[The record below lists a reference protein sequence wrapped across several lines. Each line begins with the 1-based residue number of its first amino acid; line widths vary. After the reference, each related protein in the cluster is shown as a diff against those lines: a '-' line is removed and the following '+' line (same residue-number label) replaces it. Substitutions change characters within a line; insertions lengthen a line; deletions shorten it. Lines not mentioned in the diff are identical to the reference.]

1 MNKRLTAFLLSII
14 LALSTLVGCFG
25 GGDGGSGDGGSGDGG
40 ENSGPISLEII
51 PEYSGKAYVE
61 INGNIPFFDEDE
73 YVTESFER
81 YTALDPL
88 GRCGTAYACI
98 GIDIMPT
105 EDRESISSVKP
116 SGWTYDG
123 VSNNNKYDIVD
134 GSYLFNRCHLI
145 GYQLTGENANK
156 QNLITGTRYL
166 NIEGMLT
173 FEDMV
178 ADYVKETE
186 NHVLYRVTPIFEGYN
201 LVASGVLLEGFSVED
216 EGEGICFCVYS
227 YNVQPG
233 IDINYYNG
241 RNRRNGET
249 VDLGKTDGEHAGDT
263 GAAAPDED
271 EGAPEFTYIMS
282 KSTKTYHTSPNCS
295 HAKKI
300 SEANLIE
307 FIGTEREFLELYPD
321 RTHCKT
327 CKSQEESEQ

>member
-1 MNKRLTAFLLSII
+1 MNKRLIAFLLSLL
-14 LALSTLVGCFG
+14 LAVQALVGCFG
-25 GGDGGSGDGGSGDGG
+25 GGDIGGGGTGD
-40 ENSGPISLEII
+40 GPISLDNI
-51 PEYSGKAYVE
+51 PAYSGKAYIE
-61 INGNIPFFDEDE
+61 INENVPFFEEDE

-81 YTALDPL
+81 YTALDAL

-98 GIDIMPT
+98 GVDIMPT

-116 SGWTYDG
+116 SGWSYNG

-145 GYQLTGENANK
+145 GHQLTGENANK

-178 ADYVKETE
+178 AAYVKETE
-186 NHVLYRVTPIFEGYN
+186 NHVLYRVTPIFDGYN
-201 LVASGVLLEGFSVED
+201 LVASGVLIEGYSVED
-216 EGEGICFCVYS
+216 EGEGISFCVYS

-233 IDINYYNG
+233 IEINYYNG

-249 VDLGKTDGEHAGDT
+249 VDLGVTEGEHSVNA

-282 KSTKTYHTSPNCS
+282 KSTKTYHTNPDCS

-300 SEANLIE
+300 TEANLLE
-307 FIGTEREFLELYPD
+307 FIGTEREFLELYPN
-321 RTHCKT
+321 RTQCKT
-327 CKSQEESEQ
+327 CKNSESAE